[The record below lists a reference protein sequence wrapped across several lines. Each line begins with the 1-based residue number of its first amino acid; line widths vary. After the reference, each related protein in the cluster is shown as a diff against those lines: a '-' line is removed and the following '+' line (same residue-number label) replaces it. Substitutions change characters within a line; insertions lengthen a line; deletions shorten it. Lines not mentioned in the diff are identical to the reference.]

1 MSNSLSVRNLQLTL
15 ESQSV
20 VPSNRCWRLHDGYIR
35 VNTWT
40 PDGDVVS
47 IGLSGPGDLLTP
59 LGLEW
64 EATERVCL
72 TRASVEEVSPSNE
85 ELAACLEGQMAQAI
99 TLLQIGRL
107 RPVDARLLHLFRW
120 IGSRF
125 GIVNSQGT
133 IVSLQE
139 MNLTH
144 RALAE
149 LTGMT
154 RVSVT
159 KALSRFKSRGLIVT
173 RGDLDLLLPHAS
185 QGLPWTLRA
194 QPCQIPPT
202 ARSSR

>member
-1 MSNSLSVRNLQLTL
+1 MTHRLPVRNLQLTL
-15 ESQSV
+15 ESQTV
-20 VPSNRCWRLHDGYIR
+20 VPSHRCWRVHEGYIR

-40 PDGDVVS
+40 ADGDVVT
-47 IGLSGPGDLLTP
+47 IGLAGPGDLMTP
-59 LGLEW
+59 LSLDW

-72 TRASVEEVSPSNE
+72 TQSSVEEVSPSSE
-85 ELAACLEGQMAQAI
+85 EFTACLSSQMAQAI
-99 TLLQIGRL
+99 TLLQISRL
-107 RPVDARLLHLFRW
+107 RPVDARLLHLFHW
-120 IGSRF
+120 IGTRF

-133 IVSLQE
+133 IVSLHE

-173 RGDLDLLLPHAS
+173 RGDLDLLLPHGS
-185 QGLPWTLRA
+185 QAPPWTLRA
-194 QPCQIPPT
+194 HPCRFPT
-202 ARSSR
+202 P